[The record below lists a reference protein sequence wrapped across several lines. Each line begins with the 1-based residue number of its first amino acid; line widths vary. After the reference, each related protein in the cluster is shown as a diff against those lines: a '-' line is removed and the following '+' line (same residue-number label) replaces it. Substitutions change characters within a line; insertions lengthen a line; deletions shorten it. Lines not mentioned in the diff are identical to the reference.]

1 MARADRSAKYRR
13 APGFGPFK
21 MGERM
26 ATRRAIRQAR
36 RRGQLNAEQAVK
48 ARDVLSEIKTPMGAG
63 TAAVGAGATVNIANN
78 VTRAIPAG
86 SVLFVE
92 GLAPG
97 DTINSVS
104 IDGVNIF
111 SNGPVGQGLLN
122 PATFQASGLLIPS
135 EITQNITT
143 SVTSVAGG
151 NVTCTLLA
159 PSIEVENILDA
170 AADACDCD

>member
-13 APGFGPFK
+13 APGFAAAK
-21 MGERM
+21 MGSRM

-63 TAAVGAGATVNIANN
+63 NAAVGAGATVNIVNN

-122 PATFQASGLLIPS
+122 PGTFQASGLLIPS

-159 PSIEVENILDA
+159 PSVEVENILDA

>member
-1 MARADRSAKYRR
+1 MARADRSAKYRTQLD
-13 APGFGPFK
+13 AMGFGR
-21 MGERM
+21 MGQRM
-26 ATRRAIRQAR
+26 ATRKAIRQAR
-36 RRGQLNAEQAVK
+36 RRGQLNAEQAVT

-63 TAAVGAGATVNIANN
+63 FGAVGAGATVNIVNN

-86 SVLFVE
+86 SVLYVE

-122 PATFQASGLLIPS
+122 PATFNASGLLIPS
-135 EITQNITT
+135 PITQNITT
-143 SVTSVAGG
+143 SVTAAGAT

-170 AADACDCD
+170 AADACD

>member
-13 APGFGPFK
+13 APGFGPAK
-21 MGERM
+21 MGQGM

-63 TAAVGAGATVNIANN
+63 NAAVGAGATVNIVNN

-122 PATFQASGLLIPS
+122 PGTFQASGLLIPS

-159 PSIEVENILDA
+159 PSVEVESILDA